1 MKLCSNEGRI
11 QLTKM
16 SKYLKGKNWYI
27 DYYVNGRRKREKIG
41 PSKKLAETVLQKRK
55 VEIAEGKFLDIRK
68 KDRIKIEDFAETFLN
83 LHSKPNKKSW
93 KSDEYNLK
101 AVLLSFKSRYL
112 FDITPQDIEQ
122 YKAKRATD
130 TFGKNKKISPA
141 TVNRELATIK
151 TMFNKAVTWGKIKES
166 PAKSV
171 QFLREPEGRVRYLE
185 KEEIVKLLAKCS
197 AKLRPIVIVAL
208 NTGMRRG
215 EMLNL
220 KWHDVDFQRDIISL
234 FDTKNGESRKIPMNA
249 QVKAALIRV
258 KKHPESQFIFCNR
271 KGQPFNNIRKS
282 FLQACK
288 NAGIINFHFHD
299 LRHTFASQLVMAG
312 VDINTTRELLGHKD
326 IRMTLRYSHLS
337 PDHKKRAVDVLSTK
351 MDAIW
356 TPDIKSRKSENL
368 SVSEIPDSV
377 KVI

>member
-1 MKLCSNEGRI
+1 MGVY
-11 QLTKM
+11 Q
-16 SKYLKGKNWYI
+16 KGEDWYI
-27 DYYVNGRRKREKIG
+27 DYYASGRRKREKIG
-41 PSKKLAETVLQKRK
+41 PSKKLAETVLKKRK
-55 VEIAEGKFLDIRK
+55 VEIAEGKFLDILRRE
-68 KDRIKIEDFAETFLN
+68 RIKIGEFAETFLN

-101 AVLLSFKSRYL
+101 AILPFFKGRYL
-112 FDITPQDIEQ
+112 YDIMAQDIEK
-122 YKAKRATD
+122 YKAERAND
-130 TFGKNKKISPA
+130 IVGGNKKVSPA
-141 TVNRELATIK
+141 TVNREIATLK
-151 TMFNKAVTWGKIKES
+151 TMFSKAVAWGKLKDS

-185 KEEIVKLLAKCS
+185 KEEIVKLLSKSS
-197 AKLRPIVIVAL
+197 ARLKPIVIVAL

-215 EMLNL
+215 EILNL

-249 QVKAALIRV
+249 QVKVALIKV
-258 KKHPESQFIFCNR
+258 KKHPESQYIFCNH
-271 KGQPFNNIRKS
+271 KGEPLTNIRKS
-282 FLQACK
+282 FFTAMQK
-288 NAGIINFHFHD
+288 AGIINFHFHD

-337 PDHKKRAVDVLSTK
+337 PDHKKRAVDVLSSK

-356 TPDIKSRKSENL
+356 TPETKFKKSENPA
-368 SVSEIPDSV
+368 VSQLTDSV
-377 KVI
+377 KVT

>member
-1 MKLCSNEGRI
+1 MG
-11 QLTKM
+11 T
-16 SKYLKGKNWYI
+16 YPKGKDWYI
-27 DYYVNGRRKREKIG
+27 DYYVNGRRKREKVG
-41 PSKKLAETVLQKRK
+41 PSKKLAEIVLQKRK
-55 VEIAEGKFLDIRK
+55 VQIAEGKFLDIRRRE
-68 KDRIKIEDFAETFLN
+68 RIKIDDFAEEFLN

-101 AVLLSFKSRYL
+101 AILPFFKGRYL
-112 FDITPQDIEQ
+112 YDITTQDVEK
-122 YKAKRATD
+122 YKAERAND
-130 TFGKNKKISPA
+130 VVGKNKKISPA
-141 TVNRELATIK
+141 TVNRELATLK
-151 TMFNKAVTWGKIKES
+151 TMFSKAVAWGKLKDS
-166 PAKSV
+166 PAKNV

-197 AKLRPIVIVAL
+197 ARLRSIVIVAL

-215 EMLNL
+215 EILNL

-249 QVKAALIRV
+249 QVKVTLIKV
-258 KKHPESQFIFCNR
+258 KKHPESQYIFCNR
-271 KGQPFNNIRKS
+271 KGEPLSNVRKS
-282 FLQACK
+282 FFTAIQ

-312 VDINTTRELLGHKD
+312 IDINTTRELLGHKD

-337 PDHKKRAVDVLSTK
+337 PDHKKRAVDVLSSK

-356 TPDIKSRKSENL
+356 TPDTKSKKAENHAVSQPPV
-368 SVSEIPDSV
+368 SVE
-377 KVI
+377 VI